1 MTKKILILL
10 FLCVTSALHAA
21 NYLTFTAE
29 EGSSA
34 FGIKTQ
40 RINYSNDPLLKSDI
54 PNVQYSLNGGKTWK
68 ALPNDTLIRLKR
80 KGDKAMLKG
89 MNPEGFSNKLIYTM
103 FIMEGSIAASGSV
116 MSLIDEKGESLAIPG
131 EYCFSRLFE
140 ECSSLT
146 QAPQLPAKKLAV
158 QCYSHMFIGCTSLT
172 QAPQLPAKKLAVEC
186 YLHMF
191 SWCTSLTQA
200 PKLPATKL
208 ADYCY
213 ARMFSCCTNLAQAPQ
228 LPATTLEEACYGEMF
243 NRCTS
248 LKQAPKLP
256 ATEMKTECYAWMFNG
271 CDSLAQAP
279 ELPATALAKACYAG
293 MFRGCTSLTQAPQL
307 PATALAKACYEEMF
321 RGCIKLSE
329 IKVGFTDWG
338 TEYEYYGKKRSDTHI
353 WLSDVAPN
361 GTFICPKELPKESGE
376 NRIPEGWEII
386 KK

>member
-1 MTKKILILL
+1 MIKKILILL
-10 FLCVTSALHAA
+10 LLCSTSALHAA

-103 FIMEGSIAASGSV
+103 FFMEGSIAASGSV

-131 EYCFSRLFE
+131 EYCFYRLFE

-158 QCYSHMFIGCTSLT
+158 ECYS
-172 QAPQLPAKKLAVEC
+172 
-186 YLHMF
+186 HMF

-200 PKLPATKL
+200 PKLPATQL
-208 ADYCY
+208 A
-213 ARMFSCCTNLAQAPQ
+213 
-228 LPATTLEEACYGEMF
+228 EGCYGEMF

-279 ELPATALAKACYAG
+279 ELPSTALAKACYAG

-307 PATALAKACYEEMF
+307 PATKLAPQCYEEMF
-321 RGCIKLSE
+321 CGCIKLSE

-353 WLSDVAPN
+353 WLSNVAPN